1 MSAKINEIGNRYG
14 RLLVIKESEKRGS
27 SGAIK
32 WVC

>member
-1 MSAKINEIGNRYG
+1 MPAKFNEIGNRYG

-27 SGAIK
+27 NGTIK